1 MSLANLKRIT
11 LALLLLTLALLGMW
25 IVISNQQQ
33 MSLNLLLV
41 ETPAVNTGLIV
52 LACFSLGCLV
62 GLLAAV
68 FIYRVLPLRWQ
79 LRQVQREVAELR
91 KQNARPPL

>member
-1 MSLANLKRIT
+1 MSLTNLKRILLT
-11 LALLLLTLALLGMW
+11 LLLLALTLLGMW
-25 IVISNQQQ
+25 VVITNQQQ

-41 ETPAVNTGLIV
+41 ETPAVNSGLIV

-62 GLLAAV
+62 GLLSAI
-68 FIYRVLPLRWQ
+68 FIYRVLPMRWQ
-79 LRQVQREVAELR
+79 LRQVQREIAELR